1 MRILVVEDEI
11 RLSEAI
17 GQVLENEKY
26 EVDIANDGEDGLDYA
41 MSGIY
46 DAIILD
52 VMLPKI
58 NGFDVVRNLR
68 KNKIATPV
76 IMLTAKDEIVDKVTG
91 LDFGADDY
99 MTKPFVSEELLARL
113 RALTRRQGEV
123 IFEELE
129 YEDIKLN
136 LSTYTLQCG
145 VKSVHLSHKEFEI
158 MKLMLSNPAL
168 IISKEMLITK
178 VWGYDSDAEDNN
190 VEVYISFLRKKLF
203 FVKSKVNIG
212 TVRKV
217 GYRLEYSND

>member
-1 MRILVVEDEI
+1 MRILVVEDEV

-17 GQVLENEKY
+17 GQILENEKY
-26 EVDIANDGEDGLDYA
+26 EVDISNDGEDGLDYA

-76 IMLTAKDEIVDKVTG
+76 IMLTAKDEIIDKVTG

-99 MTKPFVSEELLARL
+99 MTKPFVSEELLARI

-145 VKSVHLSHKEFEI
+145 VKSVHLSHKELEI

-168 IISKEMLITK
+168 IVSKEMIITK